1 MKLRTLKVPV
11 PQKTLS
17 QSQIDALIAAAGR
30 KVEPFDYRAGKAFD
44 SGAVAEVKN
53 LHKAFATELSQ
64 RFSHM
69 LQIPVAVDAEGI
81 DQARFESY
89 VHALPSP
96 TMLGL
101 IALEPG
107 GHLAVTDIANHLG
120 FAMLDLL
127 LGGSG
132 RPAGFRAFTD
142 LEGILLTEVI
152 GHIGW
157 AVRAAFA
164 TLVEFEP
171 SIADIQSRPSI
182 GHVSVASDSVLVLSF
197 RIRLDAPHP
206 SEGILSV
213 CYPRH
218 LLEAV
223 LASRQTHAEGETRPA
238 RVETMAASVKEA
250 SIELKAR
257 INGSK
262 LTLGELAMLQPG
274 DVVVLGHATDEPAA
288 VTTGGIDLFEG
299 DVGRYNGRMALRL
312 TKWMAT

>member
-1 MKLRTLKVPV
+1 MPK
-11 PQKTLS
+11 
-17 QSQIDALIAAAGR
+17 
-30 KVEPFDYRAGKAFD
+30 D
-44 SGAVAEVKN
+44 SI
-53 LHKAFATELSQ
+53 
-64 RFSHM
+64 R
-69 LQIPVAVDAEGI
+69 
-81 DQARFESY
+81 
-89 VHALPSP
+89 
-96 TMLGL
+96 LGVVG
-101 IALEPG
+101 LEPG
-107 GHLAVTDIANHLG
+107 GHLAVTDIASHLG

-127 LGGSG
+127 LGGTG
-132 RPAGFRAFTD
+132 LPAGFRAFTD
-142 LEGILLTEVI
+142 LEGILLTEVV

-164 TLVEFEP
+164 TLIEFEP
-171 SIADIQSRPSI
+171 TIADIQSRAAI
-182 GHVSVASDSVLVLSF
+182 GHVSVPSDSVLVLSF

-223 LASRQTHAEGETRPA
+223 LASRQTTTEGETEPTA
-238 RVETMAASVKEA
+238 LGSITTPVKEA
-250 SIELKAR
+250 PIELKAR

-274 DVVVLGHATDEPAA
+274 DVVVLGHAADEPAL
-288 VTTGGIDLFEG
+288 VGSGDIELFEG